1 MRYFW
6 WVVKLLLFL
15 VLLSFA
21 LKNTA
26 AVTVRYYLGFEW
38 EAPLAVVILLFFTLG
53 VGIGLLASM
62 TTVYKTRRQVF
73 ALRRELRLAERV
85 AQRPVEIDSSR
96 IADQS

>member
-26 AVTVRYYLGFEW
+26 AVTVRYYLGLEW

-53 VGIGLLASM
+53 VGIGLLAAI